1 MNNKLKEHALNE
13 LHNIQVTLSLFADLA
28 SRPNSNDVPIG
39 LSDIATV
46 LADNANRMKQNL
58 SNLS

>member
-1 MNNKLKEHALNE
+1 MDNKLKEHALNE
-13 LHNIQVTLSLFADLA
+13 LHNIQATLSLFADLA
-28 SRPNSNDVPIG
+28 SIPNSNNVPIG

-46 LADNANRMKQNL
+46 LAYNANRMKQNL

>member
-1 MNNKLKEHALNE
+1 MENKLKGHALNE

-28 SRPNSNDVPIG
+28 SHPNSNNLPID

-46 LADNANRMKQNL
+46 LADNAHRMKQNL
-58 SNLS
+58 SNLD